1 MKEKKEY
8 LAVLDSLRNLLP
20 KKYWDG
26 MAQSGKISVSFSSF
40 NTESQYD
47 GLFIYDGVSTSSKQI
62 GVYSGTSNPGTI
74 TATNKSGALTFRFV
88 SDKSSNKTGWVATIK
103 SGPYSKASPT
113 TKIVMSKSDI
123 TVSEGIFLDPG
134 GERNYPNGLDFS
146 QTIRP
151 RKIKSE
157 EPLNLVN
164 IYSQI
169 NLNNYSQKTELLRQY
184 ITNISFVTKKEDRR
198 IVFDAILNLSITNLS
213 QTKENITLL
222 SNSVK
227 NISSANFDYLPSF
240 VQVILKNEDG
250 FELIKYF
257 NSIIPQF
264 NKNIHMS
271 VLDLYG
277 EIYYETKDLDLVK
290 MMMDGYTQF
299 IPKFEAND
307 QLVSLEA
314 HLNIFIKKLQLR
326 KQEIDKIEN
335 DYEREVASINSEY
348 ERKLAEARSEA
359 IEKKAKKVVVRFPS
373 LYIFLSSLGVI
384 AFLALLLVLLSLQRT
399 LSAIKIKLDE

>member
-1 MKEKKEY
+1 
-8 LAVLDSLRNLLP
+8 
-20 KKYWDG
+20 
-26 MAQSGKISVSFSSF
+26 
-40 NTESQYD
+40 
-47 GLFIYDGVSTSSKQI
+47 
-62 GVYSGTSNPGTI
+62 
-74 TATNKSGALTFRFV
+74 
-88 SDKSSNKTGWVATIK
+88 
-103 SGPYSKASPT
+103 
-113 TKIVMSKSDI
+113 
-123 TVSEGIFLDPG
+123 
-134 GERNYPNGLDFS
+134 
-146 QTIRP
+146 
-151 RKIKSE
+151 
-157 EPLNLVN
+157 
-164 IYSQI
+164 
-169 NLNNYSQKTELLRQY
+169 
-184 ITNISFVTKKEDRR
+184 
-198 IVFDAILNLSITNLS
+198 
-213 QTKENITLL
+213 
-222 SNSVK
+222 
-227 NISSANFDYLPSF
+227 
-240 VQVILKNEDG
+240 LKNEDG

-271 VLDLYG
+271 VLELYG
-277 EIYYETKDLDLVK
+277 EIYDETKDLDLVK